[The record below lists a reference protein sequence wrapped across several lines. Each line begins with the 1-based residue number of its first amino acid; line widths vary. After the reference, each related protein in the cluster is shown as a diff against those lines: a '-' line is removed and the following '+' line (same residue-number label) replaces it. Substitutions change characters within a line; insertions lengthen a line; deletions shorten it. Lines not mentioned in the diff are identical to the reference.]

1 MEGFFHILSN
11 NIVIYILCDWLSMFV
26 FMLQV
31 RDKGIWI
38 SSYRH
43 VNKHRAGSILPG
55 MFPSGNT
62 CNEQLDCE
70 DEKNI
75 LDVVVDDAEEI
86 PQNGTNRDKFPLEDG
101 NVEFATLPLERCLRI
116 LPHDQDTGGFFIAVF
131 KKISTLKG
139 ELTVSCM

>member
-1 MEGFFHILSN
+1 
-11 NIVIYILCDWLSMFV
+11 
-26 FMLQV
+26 
-31 RDKGIWI
+31 
-38 SSYRH
+38 
-43 VNKHRAGSILPG
+43 

-70 DEKNI
+70 DEKTI

-86 PQNGTNRDKFPLEDG
+86 LQNGTNRDKFPLEDG

-139 ELTVSCM
+139 ELAVSCM